1 MTNINKRATR
11 DRILDM
17 IDTKSSLIDFDKL
30 KYIRPKH
37 SWEYSHHKFGGD
49 LIEILKD
56 HIITKSYASELF
68 LEIMGLSIKDI
79 FQGDMLIPRTFNVIG
94 CPLSTDID
102 IVIKVDKILDPM
114 FLDMSYIQE
123 ELRKLGYVINE
134 DMSNVDICQIVT
146 DEDGNFV
153 VSSKGSK
160 ETQNILYYTYDKHTQ
175 KDPPIFSRPV
185 RTELL
190 DRWEKLN
197 ALPKFIMDNY
207 KSFRL
212 LNTKETH
219 NIKKDIYNDKIQRL
233 KFTNE
238 FLEAY
243 IISSR
248 DQLNSELKSITVKL
262 LQTILLDERPELI
275 GYSYCKIPLAEHI
288 AELFNLNIETILP
301 LLTRGKMGSTNSSAD
316 LSANLSEIN
325 YSFHIFVNKFIEIS
339 EYYINL
345 YTGFESEANF
355 SYQENSSSTIIGQII
370 HEFYISPIEPTDNM
384 VRLMESQFEDARD
397 RTLNKIFSTETNYP
411 KIQSQLDESLQ
422 KWIDIHVELCAP
434 RSERWLELQKYYSFC
449 KNPTLLSSIVE
460 FKGTTFKEWLTT
472 YYNLCRG
479 SAGERLIQDF
489 CDFDSIFGYPLGSL
503 IKFEC
508 GYVVKAKIDGALA
521 NAPDLL
527 LIDPSNWK
535 IIPVEMKTLLGEP
548 SYSSNV
554 IREIKLANAQL
565 RSCKE
570 ILDDRYI
577 GYSLIVLMFIS
588 ETVPFK
594 YSIRYSIVKP

>member
-1 MTNINKRATR
+1 MTNVNKQAIKNRL
-11 DRILDM
+11 IEM
-17 IDTKSSLIDFDKL
+17 IDNKSPLIDFDKL
-30 KYIRPKH
+30 KYTIPKH

-49 LIEILKD
+49 LIEILED
-56 HIITKSYASELF
+56 HIVSKSYASELF
-68 LEIMGLSIKDI
+68 LDIMGLSIKDI
-79 FQGDMLIPRTFNVIG
+79 FQDDMLIPRTFNVIG

-123 ELRKLGYVINE
+123 ELRKLGYIVND
-134 DMSNVDICQIVT
+134 DMSNLDICQIVV

-160 ETQNILYYTYDKHTQ
+160 ETQNILYYTYDEHMQ
-175 KDPPIFSRPV
+175 KDPSIFSKPV
-185 RTELL
+185 RTELI
-190 DRWEKLN
+190 DGWAKLN
-197 ALPKFIMDNY
+197 ALPKFIMDYY
-207 KSFRL
+207 KSFPL

-219 NIKKDIYNDKIQRL
+219 SRKKEIYNDKILRL

-275 GYSYCKIPLAEHI
+275 GYSYCKISLAEHI
-288 AELFNLNIETILP
+288 AEFFNLDIETILP
-301 LLTRGKMGSTNSSAD
+301 LLTRGKMGSAD
-316 LSANLSEIN
+316 LSANLSAIN
-325 YSFHIFVNKFIEIS
+325 YSFHIFVKKFIEIS

-345 YTGFESEANF
+345 YTSFELEANF
-355 SYQENSSSTIIGQII
+355 SYQENLSSTLIGKII
-370 HEFYISPIEPTDNM
+370 HEFYISPIEPTENM
-384 VRLMESQFEDARD
+384 VQLMESQFEDDQD
-397 RTLNKIFSTETNYP
+397 RTLNKIFSTETNYS

-422 KWIDIHVELCAP
+422 KWIDIHVDLCAP

-460 FKGTTFKEWLTT
+460 FNGTTFKEWLTT

-479 SAGERLIQDF
+479 SVGERLIQDF
-489 CDFDSIFGYPLGSL
+489 CDFDSMFGYPLGTL

-508 GYVVKAKIDGALA
+508 GYVVKSKSEGAEA

>member
-1 MTNINKRATR
+1 MTNVSKKSIR
-11 DRILDM
+11 DRIINM
-17 IDTKSSLIDFDKL
+17 IETKSPSINFDKL
-30 KYIRPKH
+30 KYTTPTY

-49 LIEILKD
+49 LIEILKN
-56 HIITKSYASELF
+56 HIISKSYASELF
-68 LEIMGLSIKDI
+68 LDIMGLSIKDI
-79 FQGDMLIPRTFNVIG
+79 FQDDMLIPRIFNVIG

-102 IVIKVDKILDPM
+102 IIIKVDKILDPM

-123 ELRKLGYVINE
+123 ELRKLGYIVND

-160 ETQNILYYTYDKHTQ
+160 ETQNILYYTYIKHMQ
-175 KDPPIFSRPV
+175 KDPPIFSKPV

-219 NIKKDIYNDKIQRL
+219 SRKKEIYNDKILRL

-243 IISSR
+243 IISTR

-262 LQTILLDERPELI
+262 LQTILLDEKPESI

-288 AELFNLNIETILP
+288 AELFNLDIETILP
-301 LLTRGKMGSTNSSAD
+301 LLTRGKMGSAD
-316 LSANLSEIN
+316 LSEIN
-325 YSFHIFVNKFIEIS
+325 CSFHIFVKKFIEIS
-339 EYYINL
+339 ENYINL

-355 SYQENSSSTIIGQII
+355 SYQENLSSSLIGKII

-384 VRLMESQFEDARD
+384 VRLMESQFKDGQD
-397 RTLNKIFSTETNYP
+397 RTLNKIFSTHTNYS

-422 KWIDIHVELCAP
+422 KWIDVHVELCAP

-460 FKGTTFKEWLTT
+460 FKGTTFEEWLTT

-479 SAGERLIQDF
+479 SVGERLIQDF
-489 CDFDSIFGYPLGSL
+489 CDFDSMFGNTLNLNRHL

-508 GYVVKAKIDGALA
+508 GYVVKSKSEGAEA

-570 ILDDRYI
+570 ILDERYI

>member
-1 MTNINKRATR
+1 MTNVNKQAIR
-11 DRILDM
+11 DRLIEM
-17 IDTKSSLIDFDKL
+17 IDNKSSLIDFDKL
-30 KYIRPKH
+30 NYTTPEH

-56 HIITKSYASELF
+56 HIKSKTYASQLF

-79 FQGDMLIPRTFNVIG
+79 FQDDMFIPRTFNVIG

-123 ELRKLGYVINE
+123 ELRKLGYIVND
-134 DMSNVDICQIVT
+134 DMSNVDICQIVV

-160 ETQNILYYTYDKHTQ
+160 ETQNILYYTYDEHMQ
-175 KDPPIFSRPV
+175 KDPPIFSKPV

-197 ALPKFIMDNY
+197 ALPKFIMDYY
-207 KSFRL
+207 KSFAL
-212 LNTKETH
+212 LDTKETH
-219 NIKKDIYNDKIQRL
+219 SRKKEIYNDKILRL

-288 AELFNLNIETILP
+288 AEFFNLDIETILP
-301 LLTRGKMGSTNSSAD
+301 LLTRGKMGSVNSSAD
-316 LSANLSEIN
+316 LSAIN
-325 YSFHIFVNKFIEIS
+325 YSFHIFVKKFIEIS
-339 EYYINL
+339 ENYINL

-355 SYQENSSSTIIGQII
+355 SYQENISTPIGEIV
-370 HEFYISPIEPTDNM
+370 HEVYISPIKPTEKM
-384 VRLMESQFEDARD
+384 VRLMKSQCEDDQD
-397 RTLNKIFSTETNYP
+397 RTLNKIFSTKTNYP
-411 KIQSQLDESLQ
+411 EIQSQLDESLQ
-422 KWIDIHVELCAP
+422 KWIDVHVELCAP

-460 FKGTTFKEWLTT
+460 FRGTTFEEWLRT

-479 SAGERLIQDF
+479 SVGERLIQDF
-489 CDFDSIFGYPLGSL
+489 CDFDSMFGYPLGSL

-508 GYVVKAKIDGALA
+508 GYVVKSKSEGAEA

-588 ETVPFK
+588 ETEPFK
-594 YSIRYSIVKP
+594 YSVRYSIVKP